1 MERRGGLAGAQRE
14 RAQAGKKKT
23 KRRKEVKA
31 TESGAQSHQGECHA
45 EASVRGRAGGETQ
58 TERGMETRLQSQP
71 IKWTHSI

>member
-1 MERRGGLAGAQRE
+1 MHRGRERRR
-14 RAQAGKKKT
+14 KKKT
-23 KRRKEVKA
+23 KRMKKVKA